1 MLFLYTMKKIR
12 GLNEYYSYQTK
23 LAHKNFPFTTTTVHK
38 EIISAMATIKEATAF
53 AHMTTGE
60 LNKDIAHA
68 IITAAKEIRTGVF
81 DDQFTLPGLQGGAG
95 TSIHMNVNEVIATRA
110 MELLEKKGIT
120 IHPND
125 HVNKSQSTNDVGP
138 SALKIATISLVK
150 ELIETLTDAANVLTA
165 KSVEFHRVVK
175 LGRTHLQ
182 DAVPTTL
189 GEEFASYSAIITRH
203 KEKLAGVLPY
213 LYELNIGGTAIG
225 NSINASPDYRKAVY
239 QALRRITKYK
249 LKPAANLMSQTSS
262 QTDFVFVSQILTALM
277 ADFSKIAND
286 LRLLASGPQG
296 GLGEIII
303 KELQPGSSIMPGK
316 ANPILPE
323 SINQAYFAI
332 SGNNLTIEM
341 AAQAAQLELGVMIP
355 VIADRLISS
364 LKLSRE
370 VITAFSNNCVAYVSA
385 NEKRCKE
392 LLENSS
398 AYATMM
404 TPQLGYEQV
413 SEMVKT
419 SRQEGKKFN
428 ERFSTSLPSKPQ

>member
-1 MLFLYTMKKIR
+1 MKKVH
-12 GLNEYYSYQTK
+12 GLKQYYSYQTK
-23 LAHKNFPFTTTTVHK
+23 LAQKNFPFSTTTVHK
-38 EIISAMATIKEATAF
+38 ELIDAMAIIKEATAY
-53 AHMTTGE
+53 AHMTTGGH
-60 LNKDIAHA
+60 NKDIAHA
-68 IITAAKEIRTGVF
+68 IITAAKEILEGEF

-110 MELLEKKGIT
+110 TELLEQKGIT
-120 IHPND
+120 VHPND

-138 SALKIATISLVK
+138 SALKIATIKLVTNLMK
-150 ELIETLTDAANVLTA
+150 TLDEAANIFSA
-165 KSVEFHRVVK
+165 KSDEFRQVTK
-175 LGRTHLQ
+175 LGRTHIQ

-189 GEEFASYSAIITRH
+189 GEEFESYTAVIKRC
-203 KEKLAGVLPY
+203 KDRLGRVLPY

-225 NSINASPDYRKAVY
+225 NSVNASESYRKEVY
-239 QALRRITKYK
+239 KALRRITKYK
-249 LKPAANLMSQTSS
+249 LKPATNLMSQTSS
-262 QTDFVFVSQILTALM
+262 QTDFVFISQALTSVM

-296 GLGEIII
+296 GLGEIAI

-316 ANPILPE
+316 VNPILPE

-364 LKLSRE
+364 LKLSHE
-370 VITAFSNNCVAYVSA
+370 VISAFANNCVYYISA
-385 NEKRCKE
+385 NEKKCKE

-398 AYATMM
+398 AYATML
-404 TPQLGYEQV
+404 TPELGYEQV
-413 SEMVKT
+413 SKMVKT
-419 SRQEGKKFN
+419 SRQEGKKFQ
-428 ERFSTSLPSKPQ
+428 EFSIALPSKPQ